1 MTSHIDMTFGKRGKS
16 KGFVAI
22 GNDGRDYEARKA
34 AKTRAR
40 NDKAQSK
47 YRYGL
52 LAETNADCA
61 KDILQKAPNRQGMS
75 RGMGSQRKGTIGS
88 ARWSNSVGPKTVKP
102 YDAKNPAWNDII
114 LKHEEKAQRKRNLEE
129 RRARKARKK
138 QKSLLEAMTGE

>member
-34 AKTRAR
+34 EKTRKR
-40 NDKAQSK
+40 NDKAQSA

-52 LAETNADCA
+52 QSDTHAECA
-61 KDILQKAPNRQGMS
+61 KDILQKAPNRHGMS
-75 RGMGSQRKGTIGS
+75 KGMGAQRIGTIGS
-88 ARWSNSVGPKTVKP
+88 ARFSSSVGPRVNKP
-102 YDAKNPAWNDII
+102 YDAKNPEWNAVKA
-114 LKHEEKAQRKRNLEE
+114 KHELKRERKRNLEE

-138 QKSLLEAMTGE
+138 EKTLLEAITK